1 MMSNSSSSTG
11 TPTEPERRADA
22 DPPQVARPRDWEAIV
37 LIWLLSLSL
46 VAIPAIAIIG
56 LLTLQQVS

>member
-11 TPTEPERRADA
+11 TPTEPEGRVDT
-22 DPPQVARPRDWEAIV
+22 DPPKVARSRDWEAIV